1 MKMTDDEFK
10 VKFDKLRSQELKMGF
25 VLKGMQKVYHQMP
38 NSRMNPALHR
48 HDLAKGSE
56 TMTVEDRLRH
66 YYQLHLVPEAQTTV
80 KDMVEIVF
88 YLCNQDQEARANYAI
103 AMHNTFDKLLMLI
116 DQYEGKEPNHI
127 EFFD

>member
-1 MKMTDDEFK
+1 MTDEEFQ
-10 VKFDKLRSQELKMGF
+10 VKFDKLRSQELKMAF
-25 VLKGMQKVYHQMP
+25 VLKGMQKVYHEMP
-38 NSRMNPALHR
+38 NPMMNPARHR
-48 HDLAKGSE
+48 HLLARGSE
-56 TMTVEDRLRH
+56 TMTVEDRLRY